1 MFYDYRLLAGAFL
14 YEHSSLNIFT
24 LFIQRNSQLTNQKQG
39 GGTYKLSMESSECD
53 GELDVQYVTING
65 LKVSTWDYDGD
76 DKEWD

>member
-1 MFYDYRLLAGAFL
+1 MGVSFIKIALTQAYLN
-14 YEHSSLNIFT
+14 SLW
-24 LFIQRNSQLTNQKQG
+24 FIQRNSQLTNQKQG